1 MGAAGFYVFIL
12 ALTSPNPTPRI
23 LPIHARMAH
32 TVVHVWLQE
41 AIANDDE
48 SRMKRI
54 AAEERFIQHVHE
66 HDDVDNYVEHGFT
79 CVLCGDRIAAIAHLT
94 RDESDTT
101 TLQWLEAHHTSTAS
115 GSVLLYSLIASHD
128 ALCVSHTR
136 LDDRWVVAHKYMRS
150 NGGIPPAV

>member
-1 MGAAGFYVFIL
+1 MFIL
-12 ALTSPNPTPRI
+12 ALASPNPTPRI

-66 HDDVDNYVEHGFT
+66 HDA
-79 CVLCGDRIAAIAHLT
+79 RA
-94 RDESDTT
+94 
-101 TLQWLEAHHTSTAS
+101 
-115 GSVLLYSLIASHD
+115 
-128 ALCVSHTR
+128 HTR
-136 LDDRWVVAHKYMRS
+136 
-150 NGGIPPAV
+150 